1 MAEFIS
7 QPIPVEHPEVEDGFK
22 AMGKPIPDYRRD
34 EAYRTCR
41 DAFEMRS
48 SRAMG
53 AVSGMAEQLE
63 RDNPYGAMEAAMKY
77 GIDLTGTYRIMAV
90 LLTHQQD

>member
-7 QPIPVEHPEVEDGFK
+7 QPLPVETPEVESGFQ

-41 DAFEMRS
+41 DAFGMRS

-63 RDNPYGAMEAAMKY
+63 RDNPYGAMEAGTKY